1 MLKESNIYLHDMIR
15 VLIDIE
21 MAIINGRFENAY
33 HLLKKLKIGNLDEFF
48 SKMKGQVTDKLFEIY
63 GESHDR

>member
-21 MAIINGRFENAY
+21 MAIINGRLENAY

-63 GESHDR
+63 GETHDR